1 MRHIELFEEYDIS
14 NFKDIEGKFLK
25 IYYSITNQP
34 FKNKIIILPVPEIY
48 RHTNQSS
55 AAMSRKIIFSK
66 NKIWIREMPEY
77 QIFYELSHEIGHT
90 LKPNLE
96 HRSLDAEEV
105 KATLFQYCFVK
116 AVKKLKM
123 DIPDFER
130 FVDYRIDHINR
141 TNPKYSQYH
150 NIARGIAMNCD
161 YNFDAG
167 VKNIVDRLK
176 SIGR

>member
-1 MRHIELFEEYDIS
+1 M
-14 NFKDIEGKFLK
+14 LK
-25 IYYSITNQP
+25 ISSITNQP

-48 RHTNQSS
+48 KHTNQSS
-55 AAMSRKIIFSK
+55 AAMSRKIIFGK

-96 HRSLDAEEV
+96 NRSLDAEEV

-116 AVKKLKM
+116 AVKKLKL
-123 DIPDFER
+123 DIPDFEK
-130 FVDYRIDHINR
+130 FVDFRINHINR
-141 TNPKYSQYH
+141 TNPKYYEYH
-150 NIARGIAMNCD
+150 SVAKNIAINCN

-167 VKNIVDRLK
+167 VETILKRLK
-176 SIGR
+176 LLGQ